1 MFDIGYSELLLIG
14 IVALLVIGPKDL
26 PRVMRSVGQWVSKA
40 RGMARHFRSGVDA
53 MIRESEIEEMNKQW
67 AAHNASIMAASP
79 ADPDRR
85 EDDWAT
91 AAGFPDAPPPPAPAA
106 QAATPAP
113 VQAAPAP
120 AVAADKT
127 EPRRRK
133 TAPKDAA

>member
-53 MIRESEIEEMNKQW
+53 MIRESEIEDMNKQW
-67 AAHNASIMAASP
+67 AAHNASIMAAHP
-79 ADPDRR
+79 NDPDRR

-91 AAGFPDAPPPPAPAA
+91 AAGFPDARPPASETPAAPAVAQIPAAEAPAPAA
-106 QAATPAP
+106 KPA
-113 VQAAPAP
+113 
-120 AVAADKT
+120 
-127 EPRRRK
+127 PRRRK
-133 TAPKDAA
+133 APPKDVA

>member
-53 MIRESEIEEMNKQW
+53 MIREAEIDEMNKQW
-67 AAHNASIMAASP
+67 AAHNASIMAAHP
-79 ADPDRR
+79 NDPDRR

-91 AAGFPDAPPPPAPAA
+91 AAGFPDSRPPAAETPAAPAA
-106 QAATPAP
+106 AVAATP
-113 VQAAPAP
+113 AAPAP
-120 AVAADKT
+120 AAAKPA
-127 EPRRRK
+127 PRRRK
-133 TAPKDAA
+133 AAPKDAA